1 MGFLKKSCAVVLAS
15 AMALGIM
22 PGMNLKAAEA
32 PDTAKTANESENG
45 FDAYRTPFLSGTLK
59 TWIYQGEEFD
69 YENSRN
75 IVFADDQEDGDLT
88 KNIVQTGS
96 IDTSKLG
103 DQTVTYRVTDS
114 DGRTAEHTL
123 TVSVLA
129 KDSGDTE
136 KKNIKRILYTLPDAS
151 HLTNIGFNR
160 GYNHDRQN
168 LGFWLPENETMKI
181 RLVNHTEFTKE
192 LNLKLLNIDATTEKL
207 VEVKGEEESDPKDSV
222 RIPAGGEW
230 ITVKNQCIEN
240 EKKKSVDS
248 VPFIYTP
255 KNTTVQPVVE
265 VEWNDAYRDIPYYRY
280 GDDESAFFSDWDKT
294 EDSFAIIE
302 GQAATFLA
310 PRKNRYEIIDHPD
323 KKNDPVYQFHTID
336 EMLDWAA
343 AFEEQ
348 YDAYSGL
355 DFYTDKPYNQNVRAK
370 FFIKANVNGAGLAYY
385 SGDHSAFHGDNL
397 GSYLY
402 KDWTSLHEFGHGYEG
417 AIANQENSFV
427 ETTNNIM
434 GYYFEPTYRPE
445 KDFGWLLGGYGNTK
459 LEAYNALGRESEQTR
474 NAVPVFN
481 DITAG
486 RKMYKN
492 SLFMFVNMLDRLGPE
507 KTTAAMHTTF
517 RKYNYEH
524 GSNMSSSEAIVESFS
539 QTGGYNV
546 IPYFEGWHIHASEV
560 LEDKI
565 YDQDLPMLYYLR
577 NLYTNDEEAET
588 VRQALAE
595 KGKVMNGIYS
605 LVSTDDLAELQR
617 NDTSNVT
624 LNVSIDDLEKIRG
637 KYVVIKNGSKIVKR
651 LPVEN
656 AQITATLPVGIYEV
670 ELPMPREKNY
680 QYGNEYL
687 VAAKGAVTKDLEY
700 KKVTGNLLADDMQ
713 IRMTGMGGEIIVV
726 SQKTGENKI
735 NVRINNVEP
744 HVYFEDK
751 YVAVRVYNSSGT
763 KVFDRTLT
771 GKDKADAYNEDFD
784 FPVGTKIELD
794 HEEIGK
800 MYYTSQYTKKDIPAY
815 YIEGNSGIKTVTY
828 VMTDRGLMQQDWD
841 EAKQKD
847 VFVSMMNSYSDYL
860 LEHMAMDD
868 LASESKFHNAKIA
881 LAKAY
886 ELLDDEEKAAYDA
899 VYGRILGHEQTIYGY
914 HKIDSSALSAVAD
927 SQNSVDEGAQKALDK
942 DLGTIWHTKY
952 DQVNVPGNYTITLP
966 ENIDI
971 GKLDYV
977 PRQGNNNNGRIL
989 SCELYYSETES
1000 GEDFKK
1006 ITLPSITWADNANTK
1021 SLEFDAKNAR
1031 RIRIRALTTA
1041 GEGGANKFI
1050 TAAEFC
1056 LYEKFEKALT
1066 TSYLSDLTLG
1076 SWDAS
1081 VQKDETLKSVSI
1093 PAGTTVTADLIGKE
1107 FDKFTS
1113 QIVIEGS
1120 LGNNAAEVKIY
1131 GDDNPQP
1138 LYQFDTSAGDLET
1151 SLSLDIEGI
1160 RNLKIETSGPSGST
1174 AVFKEAAFGN
1184 QDNKENIYLVSG
1196 DRAAI
1201 AENLS
1206 LLQDDRGKAIWT
1218 SSNPGA
1224 ASVDENGIITAVGA
1238 GETTVTAAYADEESQ
1253 SFACKVVVK
1262 ENLAGIVTAIQTL
1275 KNAKK
1280 TELNEYTNA
1289 DNYGAESK
1297 TKRAEAI
1304 AAGEAAIDKAMNIS
1318 GMNAALQEA
1327 KENLDSIET
1336 KEQAAEREL
1345 AQAKEEAKQKLDN
1358 YTNIN
1363 EYDQRIELKRAIAEG
1378 KANIDKA
1385 SDIAGVNAALKAAK
1399 AAIDAINLEKKT
1411 FTVTFMSD
1419 GAEVH
1424 ALSQTVALNGKAVKP
1439 TKEMLYEMPEKEGY
1453 EFVDWYADSKFEKK
1467 YDFNAV
1473 VKSNLILY
1481 AKWKEIPPEILEGE
1495 WIADRN
1501 PNGAVVSSQNGVL
1514 ELTGG
1519 SSSSYSSP
1527 TTFVSKQTF
1536 DFTQEGFFEFDL
1548 EYTGNNWMGVY
1559 LGYKNGS
1566 DKALGM
1572 FFGFDDYGWFWQ
1584 KYSENDSP
1592 WYQGEREDSPGA
1604 DNLKRVRI
1612 SWTNDRKFSLEINGE
1627 KIFEQED
1634 AGGSVSADTAG
1645 KIAFAGTPE
1654 TTIKVSNILPATE
1667 ETVISPSN
1675 VEVVTAKDS
1684 VKLKAVFRNSNGQN
1698 PSISWSSSDEDVAL
1712 VDKYG
1717 NVYFVGVGTATITA
1731 EAVFSDGTS
1740 ERVSA
1745 TVTLPEQYEGDED
1758 LSGKAWANTQ
1768 ENNKNGNTYG
1778 DGVANLAV
1786 DGKLNTYWHSQYS
1799 GFTVSETN
1807 PAVFTVEFPRDLSE
1821 YDSIEALQKPS
1832 GTNGYIQSYKLV
1844 TGDAYNESTY
1854 QIMNNPETGINRVEG
1869 EKVTDTTGTEEVLA
1883 LPETTNKDG
1892 KFGHYLQIQV
1902 FSGHGNYAAIK
1913 EILAHLNIDYSSN
1926 PVEQGYM
1933 AANRTLVD
1941 GIADLESL
1949 IQTAEGKE
1957 ESDYSEK
1964 GWLAL
1969 RGAITKAK
1977 AILKDGVTVSS
1988 LKAATDSLNSALNNS
2003 ALNEITAKKEQL
2015 QTLYT
2020 KYMSAAYQADAYTA
2034 ASFTAFDHAHKK
2046 ADEVLNKGNASLSE
2060 IDEALEKL
2068 NRTATALIEVYTVT
2082 FDWNYSGSTNI
2093 TNKVTSGFAATE
2105 PEETPEREGQIFTGK
2120 WYKEAVCK
2128 TEYDFNTE
2136 KVTESIT
2143 LYAGWKTENEEELET
2158 AKTEINRLIQEA
2170 ENLEETDFSEESWT
2184 KLQAAIAEAREI
2196 AADCDS
2202 TDLIRQV
2209 KSKLETAMSYTKDVE
2224 LSDIKADLDS
2234 LCEAAEF
2241 IKDDAEFYN
2250 PVKWTAY
2257 VEAYDQAKAVAE
2269 KGDSATFDEI
2279 REAKNALLSALEDL
2293 TDGTSVDKSV
2303 LEDLLKEAA
2312 IHLSGKYTA
2321 SSLEALRTEIASAEK
2336 IKDSAYVAQSRVDSV
2351 AADLQNAIDDLV
2363 PIYTVT
2369 FHWNYENASTERVE
2383 AEKGSVVTAP
2393 DTAPNR
2399 EGYTFTGEWYRDAD
2413 CAQKFDVATEK
2424 VTGNMTLYAGWNQ
2437 DKIPEHNVTFNWN
2450 YEGAD
2455 VETKTVE
2462 SGSPAVAPLT
2472 APNRE
2477 GYTFTGKW
2485 YRDAACT
2492 EEYDF
2497 TENVTSDLTLYAGW
2511 RQDGVA
2517 SKTYIVTFNWNYE
2530 GATTIRKEVDAGSS
2544 VASPDEAPER
2554 EGYTFTGK
2562 WYRDAACTEEYNF
2575 TTEKV
2580 TDNLTLYAGW
2590 RQDGVASETYIVTF
2604 NWNYEGATTIRKEVD
2619 AGSSVASPD
2628 EAPEREGYT
2637 FTGKWYR
2644 DAACTEEYNFT
2655 TEKVTDNLTLYA
2667 GWRQDGV
2674 ASETYFVT
2682 FNWNYEGG
2690 KTVRKEVDAGSSVA
2704 PPDEA
2709 PEREGYTF
2717 TGKWHLN
2724 KACTE
2729 EYDFTTEKVTDNL
2742 TLYAEWNQNGSGA
2755 QKCTVTFDWNYEGSQ
2770 PETKEV
2776 EAGSFVTP
2784 PETVPKRSGYTFTGV
2799 WYRDKGLRE
2808 DFDFSEEAVTED
2820 LTLYADWE
2828 KDEENQNNGGSS
2840 TQTDTAKK
2848 NAISKFK
2855 SERQTSARII
2865 QAGKKNYTDKTWN
2878 AFVNVYNSV
2887 KNITDKQL
2895 AGYSKQRIETLT
2907 ANLTKARIA
2916 LAEKKEE
2923 TKTTKVTSLKFQSSK
2938 YQIAKGKSINL
2949 LKELTILPESAKSEK
2964 LTWKITSNNKYAQ
2977 LSGSGSVKLS
2987 AKGAKQKVVV
2997 MASTADGKVSA
3008 TATIQIMKGS
3018 VSKVTAS
3025 GKKNVTAARNKTV
3038 TLKAKV
3044 KTKGGKPVN
3053 KALKWTSSNPAIA
3066 TVKGKGKQAASAK
3079 VKIAKNAKKG
3089 KTVKITAAA
3098 TDGTG
3103 KKVVFKVKVK

>member
-1 MGFLKKSCAVVLAS
+1 
-15 AMALGIM
+15 
-22 PGMNLKAAEA
+22 
-32 PDTAKTANESENG
+32 
-45 FDAYRTPFLSGTLK
+45 
-59 TWIYQGEEFD
+59 
-69 YENSRN
+69 
-75 IVFADDQEDGDLT
+75 
-88 KNIVQTGS
+88 
-96 IDTSKLG
+96 
-103 DQTVTYRVTDS
+103 
-114 DGRTAEHTL
+114 
-123 TVSVLA
+123 
-129 KDSGDTE
+129 
-136 KKNIKRILYTLPDAS
+136 
-151 HLTNIGFNR
+151 
-160 GYNHDRQN
+160 
-168 LGFWLPENETMKI
+168 
-181 RLVNHTEFTKE
+181 
-192 LNLKLLNIDATTEKL
+192 
-207 VEVKGEEESDPKDSV
+207 
-222 RIPAGGEW
+222 
-230 ITVKNQCIEN
+230 
-240 EKKKSVDS
+240 
-248 VPFIYTP
+248 
-255 KNTTVQPVVE
+255 
-265 VEWNDAYRDIPYYRY
+265 
-280 GDDESAFFSDWDKT
+280 
-294 EDSFAIIE
+294 
-302 GQAATFLA
+302 
-310 PRKNRYEIIDHPD
+310 
-323 KKNDPVYQFHTID
+323 
-336 EMLDWAA
+336 
-343 AFEEQ
+343 
-348 YDAYSGL
+348 
-355 DFYTDKPYNQNVRAK
+355 
-370 FFIKANVNGAGLAYY
+370 
-385 SGDHSAFHGDNL
+385 
-397 GSYLY
+397 
-402 KDWTSLHEFGHGYEG
+402 
-417 AIANQENSFV
+417 
-427 ETTNNIM
+427 
-434 GYYFEPTYRPE
+434 
-445 KDFGWLLGGYGNTK
+445 
-459 LEAYNALGRESEQTR
+459 
-474 NAVPVFN
+474 
-481 DITAG
+481 
-486 RKMYKN
+486 
-492 SLFMFVNMLDRLGPE
+492 
-507 KTTAAMHTTF
+507 
-517 RKYNYEH
+517 
-524 GSNMSSSEAIVESFS
+524 
-539 QTGGYNV
+539 
-546 IPYFEGWHIHASEV
+546 
-560 LEDKI
+560 
-565 YDQDLPMLYYLR
+565 
-577 NLYTNDEEAET
+577 
-588 VRQALAE
+588 
-595 KGKVMNGIYS
+595 
-605 LVSTDDLAELQR
+605 
-617 NDTSNVT
+617 
-624 LNVSIDDLEKIRG
+624 
-637 KYVVIKNGSKIVKR
+637 
-651 LPVEN
+651 
-656 AQITATLPVGIYEV
+656 
-670 ELPMPREKNY
+670 
-680 QYGNEYL
+680 
-687 VAAKGAVTKDLEY
+687 
-700 KKVTGNLLADDMQ
+700 
-713 IRMTGMGGEIIVV
+713 
-726 SQKTGENKI
+726 
-735 NVRINNVEP
+735 
-744 HVYFEDK
+744 
-751 YVAVRVYNSSGT
+751 
-763 KVFDRTLT
+763 
-771 GKDKADAYNEDFD
+771 
-784 FPVGTKIELD
+784 
-794 HEEIGK
+794 
-800 MYYTSQYTKKDIPAY
+800 
-815 YIEGNSGIKTVTY
+815 
-828 VMTDRGLMQQDWD
+828 
-841 EAKQKD
+841 
-847 VFVSMMNSYSDYL
+847 
-860 LEHMAMDD
+860 
-868 LASESKFHNAKIA
+868 
-881 LAKAY
+881 
-886 ELLDDEEKAAYDA
+886 
-899 VYGRILGHEQTIYGY
+899 
-914 HKIDSSALSAVAD
+914 
-927 SQNSVDEGAQKALDK
+927 
-942 DLGTIWHTKY
+942 
-952 DQVNVPGNYTITLP
+952 
-966 ENIDI
+966 
-971 GKLDYV
+971 
-977 PRQGNNNNGRIL
+977 
-989 SCELYYSETES
+989 
-1000 GEDFKK
+1000 
-1006 ITLPSITWADNANTK
+1006 
-1021 SLEFDAKNAR
+1021 
-1031 RIRIRALTTA
+1031 
-1041 GEGGANKFI
+1041 
-1050 TAAEFC
+1050 
-1056 LYEKFEKALT
+1056 
-1066 TSYLSDLTLG
+1066 
-1076 SWDAS
+1076 
-1081 VQKDETLKSVSI
+1081 
-1093 PAGTTVTADLIGKE
+1093 
-1107 FDKFTS
+1107 
-1113 QIVIEGS
+1113 
-1120 LGNNAAEVKIY
+1120 
-1131 GDDNPQP
+1131 
-1138 LYQFDTSAGDLET
+1138 
-1151 SLSLDIEGI
+1151 
-1160 RNLKIETSGPSGST
+1160 
-1174 AVFKEAAFGN
+1174 
-1184 QDNKENIYLVSG
+1184 
-1196 DRAAI
+1196 
-1201 AENLS
+1201 
-1206 LLQDDRGKAIWT
+1206 
-1218 SSNPGA
+1218 
-1224 ASVDENGIITAVGA
+1224 
-1238 GETTVTAAYADEESQ
+1238 
-1253 SFACKVVVK
+1253 
-1262 ENLAGIVTAIQTL
+1262 
-1275 KNAKK
+1275 
-1280 TELNEYTNA
+1280 
-1289 DNYGAESK
+1289 
-1297 TKRAEAI
+1297 
-1304 AAGEAAIDKAMNIS
+1304 
-1318 GMNAALQEA
+1318 
-1327 KENLDSIET
+1327 
-1336 KEQAAEREL
+1336 
-1345 AQAKEEAKQKLDN
+1345 
-1358 YTNIN
+1358 
-1363 EYDQRIELKRAIAEG
+1363 
-1378 KANIDKA
+1378 
-1385 SDIAGVNAALKAAK
+1385 
-1399 AAIDAINLEKKT
+1399 
-1411 FTVTFMSD
+1411 
-1419 GAEVH
+1419 
-1424 ALSQTVALNGKAVKP
+1424 
-1439 TKEMLYEMPEKEGY
+1439 
-1453 EFVDWYADSKFEKK
+1453 
-1467 YDFNAV
+1467 
-1473 VKSNLILY
+1473 
-1481 AKWKEIPPEILEGE
+1481 
-1495 WIADRN
+1495 
-1501 PNGAVVSSQNGVL
+1501 
-1514 ELTGG
+1514 
-1519 SSSSYSSP
+1519 
-1527 TTFVSKQTF
+1527 
-1536 DFTQEGFFEFDL
+1536 
-1548 EYTGNNWMGVY
+1548 
-1559 LGYKNGS
+1559 
-1566 DKALGM
+1566 
-1572 FFGFDDYGWFWQ
+1572 
-1584 KYSENDSP
+1584 
-1592 WYQGEREDSPGA
+1592 
-1604 DNLKRVRI
+1604 
-1612 SWTNDRKFSLEINGE
+1612 
-1627 KIFEQED
+1627 
-1634 AGGSVSADTAG
+1634 
-1645 KIAFAGTPE
+1645 
-1654 TTIKVSNILPATE
+1654 
-1667 ETVISPSN
+1667 
-1675 VEVVTAKDS
+1675 
-1684 VKLKAVFRNSNGQN
+1684 
-1698 PSISWSSSDEDVAL
+1698 
-1712 VDKYG
+1712 
-1717 NVYFVGVGTATITA
+1717 
-1731 EAVFSDGTS
+1731 
-1740 ERVSA
+1740 
-1745 TVTLPEQYEGDED
+1745 
-1758 LSGKAWANTQ
+1758 
-1768 ENNKNGNTYG
+1768 
-1778 DGVANLAV
+1778 
-1786 DGKLNTYWHSQYS
+1786 
-1799 GFTVSETN
+1799 
-1807 PAVFTVEFPRDLSE
+1807 
-1821 YDSIEALQKPS
+1821 
-1832 GTNGYIQSYKLV
+1832 
-1844 TGDAYNESTY
+1844 
-1854 QIMNNPETGINRVEG
+1854 MNNPETGINRVEG

-2562 WYRDAACTEEYNF
+2562 W
-2575 TTEKV
+2575 
-2580 TDNLTLYAGW
+2580 
-2590 RQDGVASETYIVTF
+2590 
-2604 NWNYEGATTIRKEVD
+2604 
-2619 AGSSVASPD
+2619 
-2628 EAPEREGYT
+2628 
-2637 FTGKWYR
+2637 
-2644 DAACTEEYNFT
+2644 
-2655 TEKVTDNLTLYA
+2655 
-2667 GWRQDGV
+2667 
-2674 ASETYFVT
+2674 
-2682 FNWNYEGG
+2682 
-2690 KTVRKEVDAGSSVA
+2690 
-2704 PPDEA
+2704 
-2709 PEREGYTF
+2709 
-2717 TGKWHLN
+2717 HLN

-2729 EYDFTTEKVTDNL
+2729 EYNFTTEKVTDNL